1 MAIIKNG
8 ILGGVSG
15 KAGPIVGSSWK
26 RIYILKTRSKK
37 KIKKKDLLPQHF
49 KIGMMSKFLKPFL
62 EEIRIG
68 FNNFKQKD
76 SQYNRAMSY
85 NLHRAVKGTFPDF
98 VVDYPNIKFS
108 RGDRETAW
116 SGKAVLLDDNH
127 IKISWEIPETVKLKI
142 VGNDLVRVMMYAENK
157 KIGIVSH
164 DKAIR
169 KDLEI
174 TIKTGAY
181 LKGNLM
187 QVWLF
192 FVSPD
197 GKSVSDTDY
206 IGAVQ
211 LK

>member
-15 KAGPIVGSSWK
+15 KAGPVVGSSWK

-49 KIGMMSKFLKPFL
+49 KIGMMSKFLHPFL
-62 EEIRIG
+62 KEIRIG

-116 SGKAVLLDDNH
+116 SGKAVLLEDNH
-127 IKISWEIPETVKLKI
+127 VKISWEIPETVKLKI
-142 VGNDLVRVMMYAENK
+142 VGNDLVRVMMYAE
-157 KIGIVSH
+157 
-164 DKAIR
+164 DKRKGTTFDDMAIR
-169 KDLEI
+169 RDLEI
-174 TIKTGAY
+174 TFHIAAY
-181 LKGNLM
+181 FEGCRM
-187 QVWLF
+187 QIWLF

-197 GKSVSDTDY
+197 RKSVSDTDY
-206 IGAVQ
+206 IGVVQ